1 MFYLLV
7 LVVELVLE
15 VVVTVVVE
23 LVTES
28 VIFCDKFGAA
38 VVVDSTVE
46 GNSKKSQSYMTSDI

>member
-1 MFYLLV
+1 M

-46 GNSKKSQSYMTSDI
+46 GNSKKSQSYMSSDI